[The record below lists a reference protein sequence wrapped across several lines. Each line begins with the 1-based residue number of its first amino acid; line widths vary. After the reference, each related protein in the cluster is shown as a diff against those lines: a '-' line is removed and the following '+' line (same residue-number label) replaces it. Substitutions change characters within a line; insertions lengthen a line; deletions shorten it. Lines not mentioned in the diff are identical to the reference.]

1 MNSSYSTANDKYEN
15 YKLLFQHFLK
25 LKEIQ
30 NYGAIIVDLS
40 QFKPSIEKSRYSQL
54 TEYILYLALQALKIS
69 EKYNNYHLKVYVN
82 LTNSSINN
90 FSLKY
95 FKYINQI
102 LAEAL
107 PEKLLLCTVYS
118 NSKLYALLWAM
129 VKKHIDKDTIK
140 KFNFVKKNQID
151 VEYIFS

>member
-1 MNSSYSTANDKYEN
+1 MNSAQIIANDKYEN
-15 YKLLFQHFLK
+15 YKLLFQNFLN
-25 LKEIQ
+25 LKDFE
-30 NYGAIIVDLS
+30 NYGTIILDLS
-40 QFKPSIEKSRYSQL
+40 QFKPSIEKKRYTQL

-69 EKYNNYHLKVYVN
+69 EKYNNHHLKVYVN

-102 LAEAL
+102 LAQAL
-107 PEKLLLCTVYS
+107 PERLLLCTVYS
-118 NSKLYALLWAM
+118 NSKLYALLWGM

-140 KFNFVKKNQID
+140 KFKFAKKKDID
-151 VEYIFS
+151 VNLIFS

>member
-1 MNSSYSTANDKYEN
+1 MNSSLSIGNDKYEN

-25 LKEIQ
+25 LKDIEK
-30 NYGAIIVDLS
+30 YGSIIVDLS
-40 QFKPSIEKSRYSQL
+40 QFKPSIEKSRYPQL

-69 EKYNNYHLKVYVN
+69 EKYNNSYLKVYVN
-82 LTNSSINN
+82 LTNSSIYN

-95 FKYINQI
+95 FKYINQL

-129 VKKHIDKDTIK
+129 VKSHIDKDTIK
-140 KFNFVKKNQID
+140 KFHFVKKNQIN